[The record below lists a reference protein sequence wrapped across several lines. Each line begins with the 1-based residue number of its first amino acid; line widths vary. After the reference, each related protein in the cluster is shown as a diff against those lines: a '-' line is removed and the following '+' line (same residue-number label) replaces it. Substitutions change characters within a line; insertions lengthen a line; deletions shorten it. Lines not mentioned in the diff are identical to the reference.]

1 MKAQYA
7 ILRFA
12 KYKGPEIGH
21 IESHNERT
29 KEKYASNPDVD
40 TSRSHLN
47 FHLVTPQR
55 KYRAEAEKQIAEA
68 KAKKEDVM
76 VTKKLLDQRNQLLLE
91 QIDDT
96 QNQIDDAAAQIAR
109 YELLEQE
116 QYELFCR
123 QVREEEERGT
133 VSYWSVLF
141 KASSF
146 TDLLARMDFVN
157 EVMDYDR
164 QVISDLQTTRRQL
177 TEDKAA
183 LEQQKSEMESSQTKL
198 QQQVDAA
205 STLIREYEETEAGHQ
220 AMLDEAAEDEARI
233 QALIRQQQSSGSSG
247 GGGSSGS
254 NSGVDGYIWPTNS
267 TRVVTSPYGERW
279 CPFHGYES
287 HNGADIDAAR
297 GSAVL
302 AAKSGRVIQAG
313 WNGGYGISVMI
324 AHDDGITTL
333 YGHMDGCS
341 VSVGQTVSQGETIGI
356 CGNTG
361 NSSGAHIHYTMYKN
375 GGTIDPLPYLPGYIA
390 WDW

>member
-1 MKAQYA
+1 MFSRKRALSLLCA
-7 ILRFA
+7 ACMAASLLCMA
-12 KYKGPEIGH
+12 KPVP
-21 IESHNERT
+21 T
-29 KEKYASNPDVD
+29 YASSLSDQLQEARD
-40 TSRSHLN
+40 A
-47 FHLVTPQR
+47 Q
-55 KYRAEAEKQIAEA
+55 AELEKQIEA
-68 KAKKEDVM
+68 IQSDKSKALEEKA
-76 VTKKLLDQRNQLLLE
+76 LLDRQNDKLRSEISLLQQQSDE
-91 QIDDT
+91 T
-96 QNQIDDAAAQIAR
+96 QAR
-109 YELLEQE
+109 ITELTQKEQE

-183 LEQQKSEMESSQTKL
+183 LEQQKSELESSQTKL

-205 STLIREYEETEAGHQ
+205 SALIREYEETEAGHQ

-247 GGGSSGS
+247 GSGGSGS
-254 NSGVDGYIWPTNS
+254 NSGVDGYIWPTNN

-375 GGTIDPLPYLPGYIA
+375 GGTIDPLPYLPGYIP

>member
-1 MKAQYA
+1 MFSRKRALSLLCAACMAASLLCMAKPVPTYADSLSDQLQEARDAQ
-7 ILRFA
+7 
-12 KYKGPEIGH
+12 
-21 IESHNERT
+21 
-29 KEKYASNPDVD
+29 
-40 TSRSHLN
+40 
-47 FHLVTPQR
+47 
-55 KYRAEAEKQIAEA
+55 AELEKQIESIQSDKS
-68 KAKKEDVM
+68 KALEEKA
-76 VTKKLLDQRNQLLLE
+76 LLDRQNDKLRSEISLLQQQSDE
-91 QIDDT
+91 T
-96 QNQIDDAAAQIAR
+96 QAR
-109 YELLEQE
+109 ITELTQKEQE

-233 QALIRQQQSSGSSG
+233 QALIRQQQSGGSSG

>member
-1 MKAQYA
+1 MFSRKRALSLLCA
-7 ILRFA
+7 ACMVASLLCMA
-12 KYKGPEIGH
+12 KPVP
-21 IESHNERT
+21 T
-29 KEKYASNPDVD
+29 YASSLSDQLQEARD
-40 TSRSHLN
+40 A
-47 FHLVTPQR
+47 Q
-55 KYRAEAEKQIAEA
+55 AELEKQIEA
-68 KAKKEDVM
+68 IQSDKSKALEEKA
-76 VTKKLLDQRNQLLLE
+76 LLDRQNDKLRSEISLLQQQSDE
-91 QIDDT
+91 T
-96 QNQIDDAAAQIAR
+96 QTRIT
-109 YELLEQE
+109 ELTQKEQE

-233 QALIRQQQSSGSSG
+233 QALIRQQQSGGSSG
-247 GGGSSGS
+247 GGGGSGS
-254 NSGVDGYIWPTNS
+254 NSGVDGYIWPTNN

>member
-1 MKAQYA
+1 MFSRKRALSLLCA
-7 ILRFA
+7 ACMAASLLCMA
-12 KYKGPEIGH
+12 KPVP
-21 IESHNERT
+21 T
-29 KEKYASNPDVD
+29 YASSLSDQLQEARD
-40 TSRSHLN
+40 A
-47 FHLVTPQR
+47 Q
-55 KYRAEAEKQIAEA
+55 AELEKQIEA
-68 KAKKEDVM
+68 IQSDKSKALEEKALLDRQNDKLRSEISLLQQQSDETQTRITEL
-76 VTKKLLDQRNQLLLE
+76 TKK
-91 QIDDT
+91 
-96 QNQIDDAAAQIAR
+96 
-109 YELLEQE
+109 EQE

-247 GGGSSGS
+247 GSGSSGS

-375 GGTIDPLPYLPGYIA
+375 GGTIDPLPYLPGYIP

>member
-1 MKAQYA
+1 MFGRKRALSLLCA
-7 ILRFA
+7 ACMAASLLCMA
-12 KYKGPEIGH
+12 KPVP
-21 IESHNERT
+21 T
-29 KEKYASNPDVD
+29 YASSLSDQLQEARD
-40 TSRSHLN
+40 A
-47 FHLVTPQR
+47 Q
-55 KYRAEAEKQIAEA
+55 AELEKQIEA
-68 KAKKEDVM
+68 IQSDKSKALEEKA
-76 VTKKLLDQRNQLLLE
+76 LLDRQNDKLRSEISLLQQQSDE
-91 QIDDT
+91 T
-96 QNQIDDAAAQIAR
+96 QAR
-109 YELLEQE
+109 ITELTQKEQE

-164 QVISDLQTTRRQL
+164 QVISDLQATRQQL

-183 LEQQKSEMESSQTKL
+183 LEQQKSELESSQTKL

-205 STLIREYEETEAGHQ
+205 SALIREYEETEAGHQ

-233 QALIRQQQSSGSSG
+233 QELIRQQQSGGSSG
-247 GGGSSGS
+247 SSSGS
-254 NSGVDGYIWPTNS
+254 NSGVDGYIWPTNN

>member
-1 MKAQYA
+1 MFSRKRALSLLCA
-7 ILRFA
+7 ACMAASLLCMA
-12 KYKGPEIGH
+12 KPVP
-21 IESHNERT
+21 T
-29 KEKYASNPDVD
+29 YASSLSDQLQEIRD
-40 TSRSHLN
+40 AQEKL
-47 FHLVTPQR
+47 
-55 KYRAEAEKQIAEA
+55 EKQIEA
-68 KAKKEDVM
+68 IQSDKSKALEEKA
-76 VTKKLLDQRNQLLLE
+76 LLDRQNDKLRSEISLLQQQSDE
-91 QIDDT
+91 T
-96 QNQIDDAAAQIAR
+96 QTRIT
-109 YELLEQE
+109 ELTQKEQE

-146 TDLLARMDFVN
+146 TDLLSRMDFVN

-164 QVISDLQTTRRQL
+164 QVISDLQTTRQQL

-183 LEQQKSEMESSQTKL
+183 LEQQKSELESSQTKL

-205 STLIREYEETEAGHQ
+205 SALVREYEETEAGHQ

-233 QALIRQQQSSGSSG
+233 QALIRQQQSGGSSGGSGSSG
-247 GGGSSGS
+247 G
-254 NSGVDGYIWPTNS
+254 NSGVDGYIWPTNN
-267 TRVVTSPYGERW
+267 TRLVTSPYGERW

-287 HNGADIDAAR
+287 HNGADIGAAR

-356 CGNTG
+356 CGSTG
-361 NSSGAHIHYTMYKN
+361 NSTGAHIHYTMYKN

>member
-1 MKAQYA
+1 MFSRKRALSLLCA
-7 ILRFA
+7 ACMAASLLCMA
-12 KYKGPEIGH
+12 KPVP
-21 IESHNERT
+21 T
-29 KEKYASNPDVD
+29 YASSLSDQLQEARD
-40 TSRSHLN
+40 A
-47 FHLVTPQR
+47 Q
-55 KYRAEAEKQIAEA
+55 AELEKQIEA
-68 KAKKEDVM
+68 IQSDKSKALEEKA
-76 VTKKLLDQRNQLLLE
+76 LLDRQNDKLRSEISLLQQQSDE
-91 QIDDT
+91 T
-96 QNQIDDAAAQIAR
+96 QTRIT
-109 YELLEQE
+109 ELTQKEQE

-233 QALIRQQQSSGSSG
+233 QALIRQQQSGGSSG
-247 GGGSSGS
+247 GSGG
-254 NSGVDGYIWPTNS
+254 NSGVDGYIWPTNN

-375 GGTIDPLPYLPGYIA
+375 GGTIDPLPYLPGYIP

>member
-1 MKAQYA
+1 MFSRKRALSLLCAACMAASLLCMAKPVPTYADSLSDQLQEARDAQ
-7 ILRFA
+7 
-12 KYKGPEIGH
+12 
-21 IESHNERT
+21 
-29 KEKYASNPDVD
+29 
-40 TSRSHLN
+40 
-47 FHLVTPQR
+47 
-55 KYRAEAEKQIAEA
+55 AELEKQIEA
-68 KAKKEDVM
+68 IQSDKSKALEEKA
-76 VTKKLLDQRNQLLLE
+76 LLDRQNDKLRSEISLLQQQSDE
-91 QIDDT
+91 T
-96 QNQIDDAAAQIAR
+96 QAR
-109 YELLEQE
+109 ITELTQKEQE

-233 QALIRQQQSSGSSG
+233 QALIRQQQSGGSSG
-247 GGGSSGS
+247 GSGSSGS
-254 NSGVDGYIWPTNS
+254 NSGVDGYIWPTNN

-287 HNGADIDAAR
+287 HNGADIGAAR

>member
-1 MKAQYA
+1 MFSRKRALSLLCA
-7 ILRFA
+7 ACMAASLLCMA
-12 KYKGPEIGH
+12 KPVP
-21 IESHNERT
+21 T
-29 KEKYASNPDVD
+29 YASSLSDQLQEARD
-40 TSRSHLN
+40 A
-47 FHLVTPQR
+47 Q
-55 KYRAEAEKQIAEA
+55 AELEKQIEA
-68 KAKKEDVM
+68 IQSDKSKALEEKA
-76 VTKKLLDQRNQLLLE
+76 LLDRQNDKLRSEISLLQQQSDE
-91 QIDDT
+91 T
-96 QNQIDDAAAQIAR
+96 QTRIT
-109 YELLEQE
+109 ELTQKEQE

-183 LEQQKSEMESSQTKL
+183 LEQQKSELESSQTKL

-233 QALIRQQQSSGSSG
+233 QALIRQQQSGGSSG
-247 GGGSSGS
+247 GGGGSGS
-254 NSGVDGYIWPTNS
+254 NSGVDGYIWPTNN

-375 GGTIDPLPYLPGYIA
+375 GGTIDPLPYLPGYIT

>member
-1 MKAQYA
+1 MFSRKRALSLLCAACMAASLLCMAKPVPTYADSLSDQLQEARDAQ
-7 ILRFA
+7 
-12 KYKGPEIGH
+12 
-21 IESHNERT
+21 
-29 KEKYASNPDVD
+29 
-40 TSRSHLN
+40 
-47 FHLVTPQR
+47 
-55 KYRAEAEKQIAEA
+55 AELEKQIEA
-68 KAKKEDVM
+68 IQSDKSKALEEKA
-76 VTKKLLDQRNQLLLE
+76 LLDRQNDKLRSEISLLQQQSDETQARITELTQKE
-91 QIDDT
+91 QD
-96 QNQIDDAAAQIAR
+96 
-109 YELLEQE
+109 

-233 QALIRQQQSSGSSG
+233 QALIRQQQSGGSSG
-247 GGGSSGS
+247 GSGSSGS
-254 NSGVDGYIWPTNS
+254 NSGVDGYIWPTNNP
-267 TRVVTSPYGERW
+267 RVVTSPYGERW

>member
-1 MKAQYA
+1 MFSRKRALSLLCA
-7 ILRFA
+7 ACTAASLLCMA
-12 KYKGPEIGH
+12 KPVP
-21 IESHNERT
+21 T
-29 KEKYASNPDVD
+29 YASSLSDQLQEARD
-40 TSRSHLN
+40 A
-47 FHLVTPQR
+47 Q
-55 KYRAEAEKQIAEA
+55 AELEKQIEA
-68 KAKKEDVM
+68 IQSDKSKALEEKA
-76 VTKKLLDQRNQLLLE
+76 LLDRQNDKLRSEISLLQQQSDE
-91 QIDDT
+91 T
-96 QNQIDDAAAQIAR
+96 QTR
-109 YELLEQE
+109 STELTNMEQE

-247 GGGSSGS
+247 GSGSSGS

-375 GGTIDPLPYLPGYIA
+375 GGTIDPLPYLPGYIP

>member
-1 MKAQYA
+1 MFSRKRALSLLCAACMAASLLCMAKPVPTYADSLSDQLQEARDAQ
-7 ILRFA
+7 
-12 KYKGPEIGH
+12 
-21 IESHNERT
+21 
-29 KEKYASNPDVD
+29 
-40 TSRSHLN
+40 
-47 FHLVTPQR
+47 
-55 KYRAEAEKQIAEA
+55 AELEKQIEA
-68 KAKKEDVM
+68 IQSDKSKALEEKA
-76 VTKKLLDQRNQLLLE
+76 LLDRQNDKLRSEISLLQQQSDE
-91 QIDDT
+91 T
-96 QNQIDDAAAQIAR
+96 QAR
-109 YELLEQE
+109 ITELTQKEQE

-146 TDLLARMDFVN
+146 TDLLSRMDFVN

-183 LEQQKSEMESSQTKL
+183 LEQQKSELESSQTKL

-233 QALIRQQQSSGSSG
+233 QALIRQQQSGGSSG
-247 GGGSSGS
+247 GSGSSGS
-254 NSGVDGYIWPTNS
+254 NSGVDGYIWPTNN

>member
-1 MKAQYA
+1 MFSRKRALSLLCAACMAASLLCMAKPVPTYADSLSDQLQEARDAQ
-7 ILRFA
+7 
-12 KYKGPEIGH
+12 
-21 IESHNERT
+21 
-29 KEKYASNPDVD
+29 
-40 TSRSHLN
+40 
-47 FHLVTPQR
+47 
-55 KYRAEAEKQIAEA
+55 AELEKQIEA
-68 KAKKEDVM
+68 IQSDKSKALEEKA
-76 VTKKLLDQRNQLLLE
+76 LLDRQNDKLRSEISLLQQQSDE
-91 QIDDT
+91 T
-96 QNQIDDAAAQIAR
+96 QAR
-109 YELLEQE
+109 ITELTQKEQE

-164 QVISDLQTTRRQL
+164 QVISDLQTTRQQL

-220 AMLDEAAEDEARI
+220 AMLDEAAEDELRI
-233 QALIRQQQSSGSSG
+233 QALIRQQQSGGSSG
-247 GGGSSGS
+247 GSGSSGS
-254 NSGVDGYIWPTNS
+254 NSGVDGYIWPTNN

>member
-1 MKAQYA
+1 MFSRKRALSLLCAACMAASLLCMAKPVPTYADSLSDQLQEARDAQ
-7 ILRFA
+7 
-12 KYKGPEIGH
+12 
-21 IESHNERT
+21 
-29 KEKYASNPDVD
+29 
-40 TSRSHLN
+40 
-47 FHLVTPQR
+47 
-55 KYRAEAEKQIAEA
+55 AELEKQIEA
-68 KAKKEDVM
+68 IQSDKSKALEEKA
-76 VTKKLLDQRNQLLLE
+76 LLDRQNDKLRAEISLLQQQSDE
-91 QIDDT
+91 T
-96 QNQIDDAAAQIAR
+96 QAR
-109 YELLEQE
+109 ITELTQKEQE

-233 QALIRQQQSSGSSG
+233 QALIRQQQSGGSSG
-247 GGGSSGS
+247 GSGSSGS
-254 NSGVDGYIWPTNS
+254 NSGVDGYIWPTNN

>member
-1 MKAQYA
+1 MFSRKRALSLLCA
-7 ILRFA
+7 ACMAASLLCMA
-12 KYKGPEIGH
+12 KPVP
-21 IESHNERT
+21 T
-29 KEKYASNPDVD
+29 YASSLSDQLQEARD
-40 TSRSHLN
+40 A
-47 FHLVTPQR
+47 Q
-55 KYRAEAEKQIAEA
+55 AELEKQIEA
-68 KAKKEDVM
+68 IQSDKSKALEEKA
-76 VTKKLLDQRNQLLLE
+76 LLDRQNDKLRSEISLLQQQSDE
-91 QIDDT
+91 T
-96 QNQIDDAAAQIAR
+96 QTRIT
-109 YELLEQE
+109 ELTQKEQE

-146 TDLLARMDFVN
+146 TDLLSRMDFVN

-164 QVISDLQTTRRQL
+164 QVISDLQTTRQQL

-183 LEQQKSEMESSQTKL
+183 LEQQKSELESSQTKL

-205 STLIREYEETEAGHQ
+205 SALVREYEETEAGHQ

-233 QALIRQQQSSGSSG
+233 QELIRQQQSGGSSG
-247 GGGSSGS
+247 GSGSSGS
-254 NSGVDGYIWPTNS
+254 NSGVDGYIWPTNN
-267 TRVVTSPYGERW
+267 TRLVTSPYGERW

-287 HNGADIDAAR
+287 HNGADIGAAR

-341 VSVGQTVSQGETIGI
+341 VSVGQTVSQGETIGF
-356 CGNTG
+356 CGSTG
-361 NSSGAHIHYTMYKN
+361 NSTGAHIHYTMYKN
-375 GGTIDPLPYLPGYIA
+375 GSTIDPLPYLPGYIP

>member
-1 MKAQYA
+1 MFSRKRALSLLCAACMAASLLCMAKPVPTYADSLSDQLQEARDAQ
-7 ILRFA
+7 
-12 KYKGPEIGH
+12 
-21 IESHNERT
+21 
-29 KEKYASNPDVD
+29 EK
-40 TSRSHLN
+40 L
-47 FHLVTPQR
+47 
-55 KYRAEAEKQIAEA
+55 EKQIEA
-68 KAKKEDVM
+68 IQSDKSKALEEKA
-76 VTKKLLDQRNQLLLE
+76 LLDRQNDKLRSEISLLQQQSDE
-91 QIDDT
+91 T
-96 QNQIDDAAAQIAR
+96 QAR
-109 YELLEQE
+109 ITELTQKEQE

-233 QALIRQQQSSGSSG
+233 QALIRQQQSGGSSG
-247 GGGSSGS
+247 GSGSSGS
-254 NSGVDGYIWPTNS
+254 NSGVDGYIWPTNN

>member
-1 MKAQYA
+1 MFSRKRALSLLCA
-7 ILRFA
+7 ACMAASLLCMA
-12 KYKGPEIGH
+12 KPVP
-21 IESHNERT
+21 T
-29 KEKYASNPDVD
+29 YASSLSDQLQEARD
-40 TSRSHLN
+40 A
-47 FHLVTPQR
+47 Q
-55 KYRAEAEKQIAEA
+55 AELEKQIEA
-68 KAKKEDVM
+68 IQSDKSKALEEKA
-76 VTKKLLDQRNQLLLE
+76 LLDRQNDKLRSEISLLQQQSDE
-91 QIDDT
+91 T
-96 QNQIDDAAAQIAR
+96 QAR
-109 YELLEQE
+109 ITELTQKEQE

-164 QVISDLQTTRRQL
+164 QVISDLQTTRQQL

-233 QALIRQQQSSGSSG
+233 QALIRQQQGGGSSG
-247 GGGSSGS
+247 GGGGSGS
-254 NSGVDGYIWPTNS
+254 NSGVDGYIWPTNN

>member
-1 MKAQYA
+1 MFSRKRALSLLCAACMAASLLCMAKPVPTYAVSLSDQLQEARDAQ
-7 ILRFA
+7 
-12 KYKGPEIGH
+12 
-21 IESHNERT
+21 
-29 KEKYASNPDVD
+29 
-40 TSRSHLN
+40 
-47 FHLVTPQR
+47 
-55 KYRAEAEKQIAEA
+55 AELEKQIEA
-68 KAKKEDVM
+68 IQSDKSKALEEKA
-76 VTKKLLDQRNQLLLE
+76 LLDRQNDKLRSEISLLQQQSDE
-91 QIDDT
+91 T
-96 QNQIDDAAAQIAR
+96 QAR
-109 YELLEQE
+109 ITELTQKEQE

-233 QALIRQQQSSGSSG
+233 QALIRQQQSGGSSG
-247 GGGSSGS
+247 GSGSSGS
-254 NSGVDGYIWPTNS
+254 NSGVDGYIWPTNN

>member
-1 MKAQYA
+1 MFSRKRALSLLCAACMAASLLCMAKPVPTYADSLSDQLQEARDAQ
-7 ILRFA
+7 
-12 KYKGPEIGH
+12 
-21 IESHNERT
+21 
-29 KEKYASNPDVD
+29 
-40 TSRSHLN
+40 
-47 FHLVTPQR
+47 
-55 KYRAEAEKQIAEA
+55 AELEKQIEA
-68 KAKKEDVM
+68 IQSDKSKALEEKA
-76 VTKKLLDQRNQLLLE
+76 LLDRQNDKLRSEISLLQQQSDE
-91 QIDDT
+91 T
-96 QNQIDDAAAQIAR
+96 QTRIT
-109 YELLEQE
+109 ELTQKEQE

-123 QVREEEERGT
+123 QVREEEEGGT

-183 LEQQKSEMESSQTKL
+183 LEQQKSELESSQTKL

-233 QALIRQQQSSGSSG
+233 QALIRQQQSGGSSG

-254 NSGVDGYIWPTNS
+254 NSGVDGYIWPTNN

>member
-1 MKAQYA
+1 MFSRKRVLSLLCAACMAASLLCMAKPVPTYADSLSDQLQEARDAQ
-7 ILRFA
+7 
-12 KYKGPEIGH
+12 
-21 IESHNERT
+21 
-29 KEKYASNPDVD
+29 
-40 TSRSHLN
+40 
-47 FHLVTPQR
+47 
-55 KYRAEAEKQIAEA
+55 AELEKQIEA
-68 KAKKEDVM
+68 IQSDKSKALEEKA
-76 VTKKLLDQRNQLLLE
+76 LLDRQNDKLRSEISLLQQQSDE
-91 QIDDT
+91 T
-96 QNQIDDAAAQIAR
+96 QTRIT
-109 YELLEQE
+109 ELTQKEQE

-146 TDLLARMDFVN
+146 TDLLSRMDFVN

-233 QALIRQQQSSGSSG
+233 QALIRQQQSGGSSG

-254 NSGVDGYIWPTNS
+254 NSGVDGYIWPTNN

-302 AAKSGRVIQAG
+302 AAKFGRVIQAG

>member
-1 MKAQYA
+1 MFSRKRALSLLCA
-7 ILRFA
+7 ACMAASLLCMA
-12 KYKGPEIGH
+12 KPVP
-21 IESHNERT
+21 T
-29 KEKYASNPDVD
+29 YASSLSDQLQEARD
-40 TSRSHLN
+40 A
-47 FHLVTPQR
+47 Q
-55 KYRAEAEKQIAEA
+55 AELEKQIEA
-68 KAKKEDVM
+68 IQSDKSKALEEKA
-76 VTKKLLDQRNQLLLE
+76 LLDRQNDKLRAEISLLQQQSDE
-91 QIDDT
+91 T
-96 QNQIDDAAAQIAR
+96 QTRIT
-109 YELLEQE
+109 ELTQKEQE

-183 LEQQKSEMESSQTKL
+183 LEQQKSELESSQTKL

-233 QALIRQQQSSGSSG
+233 QALIRQQQSGGSSG
-247 GGGSSGS
+247 GGGS
-254 NSGVDGYIWPTNS
+254 NSGVDGYIWPTNN

>member
-1 MKAQYA
+1 MFSRKRALSLLCA
-7 ILRFA
+7 ACMAASLLCMA
-12 KYKGPEIGH
+12 KPVP
-21 IESHNERT
+21 T
-29 KEKYASNPDVD
+29 YASSLSDQLQEVRD
-40 TSRSHLN
+40 AQEEL
-47 FHLVTPQR
+47 
-55 KYRAEAEKQIAEA
+55 EKQIEA
-68 KAKKEDVM
+68 IQSDKSKALEEKA
-76 VTKKLLDQRNQLLLE
+76 LLDRQNDKLRSEISLLQQQSDE
-91 QIDDT
+91 T
-96 QNQIDDAAAQIAR
+96 QAR
-109 YELLEQE
+109 ITELTQKEQE

-164 QVISDLQTTRRQL
+164 QVISDLQTTRQQL

-183 LEQQKSEMESSQTKL
+183 LEQQKSELESSQTKL

-233 QALIRQQQSSGSSG
+233 QALIRQQQSGGSSG
-247 GGGSSGS
+247 GSGSSGS
-254 NSGVDGYIWPTNS
+254 NSGVDGYIWPTNN

>member
-1 MKAQYA
+1 MFSRKRALSLLCAACMAASLLCMAKPVPTYADSLSDQLQEARDAQ
-7 ILRFA
+7 
-12 KYKGPEIGH
+12 
-21 IESHNERT
+21 
-29 KEKYASNPDVD
+29 
-40 TSRSHLN
+40 
-47 FHLVTPQR
+47 
-55 KYRAEAEKQIAEA
+55 AELEKQIEA
-68 KAKKEDVM
+68 IQSDKSKALEEKA
-76 VTKKLLDQRNQLLLE
+76 LLDRQNDKLRSEISLLQQQSDE
-91 QIDDT
+91 T
-96 QNQIDDAAAQIAR
+96 QTRIT
-109 YELLEQE
+109 ELTQKEQE

-247 GGGSSGS
+247 GSGSSGS

-375 GGTIDPLPYLPGYIA
+375 GGTIDPLPYLPGYIP

>member
-1 MKAQYA
+1 MFSRKRALSLLCA
-7 ILRFA
+7 ACMAASLLCMA
-12 KYKGPEIGH
+12 KPVP
-21 IESHNERT
+21 T
-29 KEKYASNPDVD
+29 YASSLSDQLQEIRD
-40 TSRSHLN
+40 AQEKL
-47 FHLVTPQR
+47 
-55 KYRAEAEKQIAEA
+55 EKQIEA
-68 KAKKEDVM
+68 IQSDKSKALEEKA
-76 VTKKLLDQRNQLLLE
+76 LLDRQNDKLRSEISLLQQQSDE
-91 QIDDT
+91 T
-96 QNQIDDAAAQIAR
+96 QTRIT
-109 YELLEQE
+109 ELTQKEQE

-164 QVISDLQTTRRQL
+164 QVISDLQTTRQQL

-183 LEQQKSEMESSQTKL
+183 LEQQKSELESSQTKL

-205 STLIREYEETEAGHQ
+205 SALVREYEETEAGHQ

-233 QALIRQQQSSGSSG
+233 QDLIRQQQSGGSSG
-247 GGGSSGS
+247 GSGSSGS
-254 NSGVDGYIWPTNS
+254 NSGVDGYIWPTNN
-267 TRVVTSPYGERW
+267 TRLVTSPYGERW

-287 HNGADIDAAR
+287 HNGADIGAAR

-356 CGNTG
+356 CGSTG
-361 NSSGAHIHYTMYKN
+361 NSTGAHIHYTMYKN

>member
-1 MKAQYA
+1 MFSRKRALSLLCA
-7 ILRFA
+7 ACMAASLLCMA
-12 KYKGPEIGH
+12 KPVP
-21 IESHNERT
+21 T
-29 KEKYASNPDVD
+29 YASSLSDQLQEARD
-40 TSRSHLN
+40 A
-47 FHLVTPQR
+47 Q
-55 KYRAEAEKQIAEA
+55 AELEKQIEA
-68 KAKKEDVM
+68 IQSDKSKALEEKA
-76 VTKKLLDQRNQLLLE
+76 LLDRQNDKLRSEISLLQQQSDE
-91 QIDDT
+91 T
-96 QNQIDDAAAQIAR
+96 QAR
-109 YELLEQE
+109 ITELTQKEQE

-233 QALIRQQQSSGSSG
+233 QALIRQQQS
-247 GGGSSGS
+247 GGSSGS

>member
-1 MKAQYA
+1 MFSRKRALSLLCAACMAASLLCMAKPVPTYADSLSDQLQEARDAQ
-7 ILRFA
+7 
-12 KYKGPEIGH
+12 
-21 IESHNERT
+21 
-29 KEKYASNPDVD
+29 
-40 TSRSHLN
+40 
-47 FHLVTPQR
+47 
-55 KYRAEAEKQIAEA
+55 AELEKQIEA
-68 KAKKEDVM
+68 IQSDKSKALEEKA
-76 VTKKLLDQRNQLLLE
+76 LLDRQNDKLRSEISLLQQQSDE
-91 QIDDT
+91 T
-96 QNQIDDAAAQIAR
+96 QAR
-109 YELLEQE
+109 ITELTQKEQE

-164 QVISDLQTTRRQL
+164 QVISDLQTTRQQL

-183 LEQQKSEMESSQTKL
+183 LEQQKSELESSQTKL

-205 STLIREYEETEAGHQ
+205 SALIREYEETEAGHQ

-233 QALIRQQQSSGSSG
+233 QELIRQQQSGGSSG
-247 GGGSSGS
+247 GSGSSGS
-254 NSGVDGYIWPTNS
+254 NSGVDGYIWPTNN

>member
-1 MKAQYA
+1 MFSRKRALSLLCA
-7 ILRFA
+7 ACMAASLLCMA
-12 KYKGPEIGH
+12 KPIP
-21 IESHNERT
+21 T
-29 KEKYASNPDVD
+29 YASNLSDQLQEVRD
-40 TSRSHLN
+40 AQEKL
-47 FHLVTPQR
+47 
-55 KYRAEAEKQIAEA
+55 EKQIEA
-68 KAKKEDVM
+68 IQSDKSKALEEKA
-76 VTKKLLDQRNQLLLE
+76 LLDRQNDKLRSEISLLQQQSDE
-91 QIDDT
+91 T
-96 QNQIDDAAAQIAR
+96 QTRIT
-109 YELLEQE
+109 ELTQKEQE

-220 AMLDEAAEDEARI
+220 AMLDEAAEDELRI
-233 QALIRQQQSSGSSG
+233 QELIRQQQSGGSSG
-247 GGGSSGS
+247 GGGGSGS
-254 NSGVDGYIWPTNS
+254 NSGVDGYIWPTNN

>member
-1 MKAQYA
+1 MFSRKRALSLLCAACMAASLLCMAKPVPTYADSLTDQLQEARDAQ
-7 ILRFA
+7 
-12 KYKGPEIGH
+12 
-21 IESHNERT
+21 
-29 KEKYASNPDVD
+29 
-40 TSRSHLN
+40 
-47 FHLVTPQR
+47 
-55 KYRAEAEKQIAEA
+55 AELEKQIEA
-68 KAKKEDVM
+68 IQSDKSKALEEKA
-76 VTKKLLDQRNQLLLE
+76 LLDRQNDKLRSEISLLQQQSDE
-91 QIDDT
+91 T
-96 QNQIDDAAAQIAR
+96 QAR
-109 YELLEQE
+109 ITELTQKEQE

-233 QALIRQQQSSGSSG
+233 QALIRQQQSGGSSG
-247 GGGSSGS
+247 GSGSSGS
-254 NSGVDGYIWPTNS
+254 NSGVDGYIWPTNN

>member
-1 MKAQYA
+1 MFSRKRALSLLCA
-7 ILRFA
+7 ACMAASLLCMA
-12 KYKGPEIGH
+12 KPVP
-21 IESHNERT
+21 T
-29 KEKYASNPDVD
+29 YASSLSDQLQEARD
-40 TSRSHLN
+40 A
-47 FHLVTPQR
+47 Q
-55 KYRAEAEKQIAEA
+55 AELEKQIEA
-68 KAKKEDVM
+68 IQSDKSKALEEKA
-76 VTKKLLDQRNQLLLE
+76 LLDRQNDKLRSEISLLQQQSDE
-91 QIDDT
+91 T
-96 QNQIDDAAAQIAR
+96 QTRIT
-109 YELLEQE
+109 ELTQKEQE

-233 QALIRQQQSSGSSG
+233 QALIRQQQSAGSSG
-247 GGGSSGS
+247 GGGGSGS
-254 NSGVDGYIWPTNS
+254 NSGVDGYIWPTNN

>member
-1 MKAQYA
+1 MFSRKRALSLLCAACMAASLLCMAKPVPTYADSLSDQLQEARDAQ
-7 ILRFA
+7 
-12 KYKGPEIGH
+12 
-21 IESHNERT
+21 
-29 KEKYASNPDVD
+29 
-40 TSRSHLN
+40 
-47 FHLVTPQR
+47 
-55 KYRAEAEKQIAEA
+55 AELEKQIEA
-68 KAKKEDVM
+68 IQSDKSKALEEKA
-76 VTKKLLDQRNQLLLE
+76 LLDRQNDKLRSEISLLQQQSDE
-91 QIDDT
+91 T
-96 QNQIDDAAAQIAR
+96 QTRIT
-109 YELLEQE
+109 ELTQKEQE

-233 QALIRQQQSSGSSG
+233 QALIRQQQSGGSSGSS
-247 GGGSSGS
+247 GSSGS
-254 NSGVDGYIWPTNS
+254 NSGVDGYIWPTNN
-267 TRVVTSPYGERW
+267 TRLVTSPYGERW

-287 HNGADIDAAR
+287 HNGADIGAAR

-333 YGHMDGCS
+333 YGHMDSCS

>member
-1 MKAQYA
+1 MFSRKRALSLLCVACMAASLLCMAKPVPTYADSLSDQLQEARDAQ
-7 ILRFA
+7 
-12 KYKGPEIGH
+12 
-21 IESHNERT
+21 
-29 KEKYASNPDVD
+29 
-40 TSRSHLN
+40 
-47 FHLVTPQR
+47 
-55 KYRAEAEKQIAEA
+55 AELEKQIEA
-68 KAKKEDVM
+68 IQSDKSKALEEKA
-76 VTKKLLDQRNQLLLE
+76 LLDRQNDKLRSEISLLQQQSDE
-91 QIDDT
+91 T
-96 QNQIDDAAAQIAR
+96 QTRIT
-109 YELLEQE
+109 ELTQKEQE

-220 AMLDEAAEDEARI
+220 AMLDEAAEDELRI
-233 QALIRQQQSSGSSG
+233 QELIRQQQSGGSSG
-247 GGGSSGS
+247 GSGSSGS
-254 NSGVDGYIWPTNS
+254 NSGVDGYIWPTNN

>member
-1 MKAQYA
+1 MFSRKRALSLLCA
-7 ILRFA
+7 ACMAASLLCMAR
-12 KYKGPEIGH
+12 PVP
-21 IESHNERT
+21 T
-29 KEKYASNPDVD
+29 YASSLSDQLQEARD
-40 TSRSHLN
+40 A
-47 FHLVTPQR
+47 Q
-55 KYRAEAEKQIAEA
+55 AELEKQIEA
-68 KAKKEDVM
+68 IQSDKSKALEEKA
-76 VTKKLLDQRNQLLLE
+76 LLDRQNDKLRSEISLLQQQSDE
-91 QIDDT
+91 T
-96 QNQIDDAAAQIAR
+96 QAR
-109 YELLEQE
+109 ITELTQKEQE

-247 GGGSSGS
+247 GSGSSGS
-254 NSGVDGYIWPTNS
+254 NSGVDGYIWPTNN

>member
-1 MKAQYA
+1 MFSRKRALSLLCA
-7 ILRFA
+7 ACMAASLLCMA
-12 KYKGPEIGH
+12 KPVP
-21 IESHNERT
+21 T
-29 KEKYASNPDVD
+29 YASSLSDQLQEARD
-40 TSRSHLN
+40 A
-47 FHLVTPQR
+47 Q
-55 KYRAEAEKQIAEA
+55 AELEKQIEA
-68 KAKKEDVM
+68 IQSDKSKALEEKA
-76 VTKKLLDQRNQLLLE
+76 LLDRQNDKLRSEISLLQQQSDE
-91 QIDDT
+91 T
-96 QNQIDDAAAQIAR
+96 QTRIT
-109 YELLEQE
+109 ELTQKEQE

-164 QVISDLQTTRRQL
+164 QVISDLQTTRQQL

-233 QALIRQQQSSGSSG
+233 QALIRQQQSGGSSG
-247 GGGSSGS
+247 GSGSSGS
-254 NSGVDGYIWPTNS
+254 NSGVDGYIWPTNN

>member
-1 MKAQYA
+1 MFSRKRALSLLCA
-7 ILRFA
+7 ACMAASLLCMA
-12 KYKGPEIGH
+12 KPVP
-21 IESHNERT
+21 T
-29 KEKYASNPDVD
+29 YASSLSDQLQEARD
-40 TSRSHLN
+40 A
-47 FHLVTPQR
+47 Q
-55 KYRAEAEKQIAEA
+55 AELEKQIEA
-68 KAKKEDVM
+68 IQSDKSKALEEKA
-76 VTKKLLDQRNQLLLE
+76 LLDRQNDKLRSEISLLQQQSDE
-91 QIDDT
+91 T
-96 QNQIDDAAAQIAR
+96 QAR
-109 YELLEQE
+109 ITELTQKEQE

-247 GGGSSGS
+247 GSGSSGS

>member
-1 MKAQYA
+1 MFSRKRALSLLCA
-7 ILRFA
+7 ACMAASLLCMA
-12 KYKGPEIGH
+12 KPVP
-21 IESHNERT
+21 T
-29 KEKYASNPDVD
+29 YASSLSDQLQEARD
-40 TSRSHLN
+40 A
-47 FHLVTPQR
+47 Q
-55 KYRAEAEKQIAEA
+55 AELEKQIEA
-68 KAKKEDVM
+68 IQSDKSKALEEKA
-76 VTKKLLDQRNQLLLE
+76 LLDRQNDKLRSEISLLQQQSDE
-91 QIDDT
+91 T
-96 QNQIDDAAAQIAR
+96 QAR
-109 YELLEQE
+109 ITELTQKEQE

-233 QALIRQQQSSGSSG
+233 QALIRQQQSGGSSG
-247 GGGSSGS
+247 GSGSSGS
-254 NSGVDGYIWPTNS
+254 NSGVDGYIWPTNN

-375 GGTIDPLPYLPGYIA
+375 GGTIDPLPYLPGYIP

>member
-1 MKAQYA
+1 MFSRKRALSLLCAACMAASLLCMAKPVPTYADSLSDQLQEARDAQ
-7 ILRFA
+7 
-12 KYKGPEIGH
+12 
-21 IESHNERT
+21 
-29 KEKYASNPDVD
+29 
-40 TSRSHLN
+40 
-47 FHLVTPQR
+47 
-55 KYRAEAEKQIAEA
+55 AELEKQIEA
-68 KAKKEDVM
+68 IQSDKSKALEEKA
-76 VTKKLLDQRNQLLLE
+76 LLDRQNDKLRSEISLLQQQSDE
-91 QIDDT
+91 T
-96 QNQIDDAAAQIAR
+96 QTRIT
-109 YELLEQE
+109 ELTQKEQE

-183 LEQQKSEMESSQTKL
+183 LEQQKSELESSQTKL

-233 QALIRQQQSSGSSG
+233 QALIRQQQSGGSSG
-247 GGGSSGS
+247 GSGSSGS
-254 NSGVDGYIWPTNS
+254 NSGVDGYIWPTNN

>member
-1 MKAQYA
+1 MFSRKRALSLLCA
-7 ILRFA
+7 ACMAASLLCMA
-12 KYKGPEIGH
+12 KPVP
-21 IESHNERT
+21 T
-29 KEKYASNPDVD
+29 YASSLSDQLQEARD
-40 TSRSHLN
+40 A
-47 FHLVTPQR
+47 Q
-55 KYRAEAEKQIAEA
+55 AELEKQIEA
-68 KAKKEDVM
+68 IQSDKSKALEEKA
-76 VTKKLLDQRNQLLLE
+76 LLDRQNDKLRSEISLLQQQSDE
-91 QIDDT
+91 T
-96 QNQIDDAAAQIAR
+96 QTRIT
-109 YELLEQE
+109 ELTQKEQE

-183 LEQQKSEMESSQTKL
+183 LEQQRSEMESSQTKL

-233 QALIRQQQSSGSSG
+233 QALIRQQQSGGSSG
-247 GGGSSGS
+247 GGGGSGS
-254 NSGVDGYIWPTNS
+254 NSGVDGYIWPTNN

>member
-1 MKAQYA
+1 MFSRKRALSLLCAACMAASLLCMAKPVPTYADSLSDQLQEARDAQ
-7 ILRFA
+7 
-12 KYKGPEIGH
+12 
-21 IESHNERT
+21 
-29 KEKYASNPDVD
+29 
-40 TSRSHLN
+40 
-47 FHLVTPQR
+47 
-55 KYRAEAEKQIAEA
+55 AELEKQIEA
-68 KAKKEDVM
+68 IQSDKSKALEEKA
-76 VTKKLLDQRNQLLLE
+76 LLDRQNDKLRSEISLLQQQSDE
-91 QIDDT
+91 T
-96 QNQIDDAAAQIAR
+96 QTRIT
-109 YELLEQE
+109 ELTQKEQE

-233 QALIRQQQSSGSSG
+233 QELIRQQQSGGSSG

-254 NSGVDGYIWPTNS
+254 NSGVDGYIWPTNN